1 MTKRTMSKEEERR
14 IAERGITL
22 QLLRNDHPQRW
33 ERVDLEHEIEDIEP
47 LTISD
52 ALAALEA
59 EGVVIL
65 DGEHV
70 EASPCARRLDTL
82 ELISI

>member
-1 MTKRTMSKEEERR
+1 MTERKMSKEEERR
-14 IAERGITL
+14 RAERGIAL
-22 QLLRNDHPQRW
+22 QLLRNDHAERW
-33 ERVDLEHEIEDIEP
+33 ARAELEREVEDVEP
-47 LTISD
+47 LTVSD
-52 ALAALEA
+52 ALAALET
-59 EGVVIL
+59 EGVVVL

>member
-1 MTKRTMSKEEERR
+1 MTERKMSKEEERW

-22 QLLRNDHPQRW
+22 QLLRNDHPGRW
-33 ERVDLEHEIEDIEP
+33 ARAELEREVEDIEP
-47 LTISD
+47 LTVSD

-59 EGVVIL
+59 EGVVVL

-82 ELISI
+82 DLISI